1 MFRYYKFLSVFIIG
15 CSASYQ
21 ETSATQEFSTKFIE
35 TPTIQLPEKNPCPK
49 NMAYV
54 KGHYCTELKHTCL
67 EKLDKKRCKIYDQ
80 NPVCLGEE
88 KPLEFCIDITEFTV
102 DMQTKIPVHNISW
115 VEADVACKVQSKR
128 LCTSE
133 EFTLACEGSR
143 RQPYSYG
150 FERILGV
157 CNIDLFK
164 RLKVNDKLIDHTK
177 PIDLFQNCIS
187 PYGVHNMTG
196 NVTEWVEIPGTYK
209 PWRSGLMG
217 GWWSNRIKGEC
228 RPLVNN
234 HFEYYADVQ
243 VGFRCCSNIENNDK
257 NY

>member
-1 MFRYYKFLSVFIIG
+1 MFQFYRLSLFIFVIS
-15 CSASYQ
+15 CSSPYQ
-21 ETSATQEFSTKFIE
+21 KAFSQEFSTKFIE
-35 TPTIQLPEKNPCPK
+35 TPIIQIPEKNPCPE
-49 NMAYV
+49 NMAYI
-54 KGHYCTELKHTCL
+54 KGYYCTELKHTCL
-67 EKLDKKRCKIYDQ
+67 EKLDKKRCKIYDR

-88 KPLEFCIDITEFTV
+88 KLLEYCIDINEFTV

-115 VEADVACKVQSKR
+115 VEADIACKIQNKK

-133 EFTLACEGSR
+133 KFIQACEGPQ

-150 FERILGV
+150 FERLSGI
-157 CNIDLFK
+157 CNIDI
-164 RLKVNDKLIDHTK
+164 DKNLRNKNKLVDHVKSIDQ
-177 PIDLFQNCIS
+177 FSNCLS
-187 PYGVHNMTG
+187 PYGVHNMNG

-243 VGFRCCSNIENNDK
+243 VGFRCCKDINNE
-257 NY
+257 